1 MNIEDSVERTYGIAD
16 MEPREILAFGHTPLV
31 MRLIERV
38 FLKHGITHGTAPT
51 STLEIGSGTCQGS
64 YIIKMKSPEHSFI
77 VASDV
82 SVHALRAGRKLERV
96 FGFALDGYIC
106 CDCTKLPFH
115 DETFG
120 LVFGSAVLHHLQ
132 TPADACSEIKR
143 VLFRNGK
150 YIGIEGVV
158 NRKLRPFVRVFTGA
172 QYRIVSEGVREDMY
186 DSESWQEVF
195 AKVGMRAIVEPLI
208 LPAAYKNLIGSRVI
222 PRSYRPRYRLRY
234 PYEKI
239 LSVLPW
245 SVATFLTR
253 TLLPA
258 TVVIE
263 AQGYTT
269 KSTIS

>member
-1 MNIEDSVERTYGIAD
+1 LNIEDRVERAYGIAE
-16 MEPREILAFGHTPLV
+16 MNPREILAFGHTPLV
-31 MRLIERV
+31 MKLIERV
-38 FLKHGITHGTAPT
+38 LFRNGIRSGTGST
-51 STLEIGSGTCQGS
+51 RTLEIGSGTCQGS
-64 YIIKMKSPEHSFI
+64 YIIKMKSPEHSVV
-77 VASDV
+77 VATDISA
-82 SVHALRAGRKLERV
+82 HALRAGKKLEKV

-115 DETFG
+115 DETFSF
-120 LVFGSAVLHHLQ
+120 VFGSAVLHHLK

-158 NRKLRPFVRVFTGA
+158 SRKLRPFVRVVTGA
-172 QYRIVSEGVREDMY
+172 QYRTVSEGVREDMY
-186 DSESWQEVF
+186 DSESWRDVF
-195 AKVGMRAIVEPLI
+195 AKAGMRAIVEPLI

-222 PRSYRPRYRLRY
+222 PKSYRPRYKLRY

-239 LSVLPW
+239 LSILPW
-245 SVATFLTR
+245 SVALFLTR

-263 AQGYTT
+263 AQEYP
-269 KSTIS
+269 S